1 MPVPTPMDERD
12 ETDPVQPPELPLH
25 PSEGAPPAPPA
36 LDLPPH
42 LAGASEAEIWDW
54 VRETGNNPLPV
65 RALQIETTSICNF
78 RCQSCPLSLDG
89 YDRPTQHLCL
99 VEFEKILDAFPGVE
113 KVELQG
119 LGEVFL
125 NPELFALI
133 RAARARGIEVHTY
146 SNASKVSAEVAF
158 GLVESGL
165 GLINFSMDGAD
176 AETFRTLRK
185 GGQLHVY
192 KRCVSNLLAA
202 RRALG
207 AERPIIGVMSVLSKH
222 NVRQVPALLAIAE
235 ELGVDAITFTK
246 LNGSH
251 VDGQERLELDESDR
265 EWLRALPPYDG
276 KLEVHWG
283 FEPWTKEQRMGCYWP
298 RHMAYVT
305 VEGDITPCCNFFD
318 SRELNLGNVHAQS
331 GREIWND
338 RPYREFRKRLLA
350 GDLLDKCK
358 RC

>member
-1 MPVPTPMDERD
+1 MEDRD
-12 ETDPVQPPELPLH
+12 TTSPSSQELPLH
-25 PSEGAPPAPPA
+25 PSQDQPALGGSPSE

-42 LAGASEAEIWDW
+42 LVGASQEAIWEW
-54 VRETGNNPLPV
+54 VRETGTNPLPV

-89 YDRPTQHLCL
+89 YDRPTEHLCL
-99 VEFEKILDAFPGVE
+99 AEFNRILDAFPGVE

-125 NPELFALI
+125 NPELFALV
-133 RAARARGIEVHTY
+133 RAARERGIEVHTY
-146 SNASKVSAEVAF
+146 SNASKVTAEAAF
-158 GLVESGL
+158 GLIESGL
-165 GLINFSMDGAD
+165 ALINFSMDGAD
-176 AETFRTLRK
+176 AETFRSLRK
-185 GGQLHVY
+185 GGQLRVY

-207 AERPIIGVMSVLSKH
+207 STTPSIGVMSVLSKR
-222 NVRQVPALLAIAE
+222 NLKQVPELLAIAE

-251 VDGQERLELDESDR
+251 VAGQEVLELDEADR
-265 EWLRALPPYDG
+265 EWLRSLPPYDG
-276 KLEVHWG
+276 PLQVHWG
-283 FEPWTKEQRMGCYWP
+283 FEPWTKEQRMDCYWP

-305 VEGDITPCCNFFD
+305 VEGDVTPCCNFFD
-318 SRELNLGNVHAQS
+318 SRELNLGNVHEKT

-338 RPYREFRKRLLA
+338 VPYRQFRKDLLA
-350 GDLLDKCK
+350 GDLHEKCK